1 MVSYEEI
8 NSCAEQIAHSFHPEK
23 IILFG
28 SYAYG
33 NPTED
38 SDIDLL
44 VILPHEGSGTEQAAG
59 IRLQLSTKFP
69 MDLIVRSAEQVE
81 ERIGMNDFFIREVM
95 EKGRVLYEADHR

>member
-1 MVSYEEI
+1 MVSYNEI
-8 NSCAEQIAHSFHPEK
+8 SSCAQQIAQRFHPEK

-28 SYAYG
+28 SYAYS

-44 VILPHEGSGTEQAAG
+44 VILPHEGKATEQAAG
-59 IRLQLSTKFP
+59 IRLQLHTKFP
-69 MDLIVRSAEQVE
+69 IDLIVSSPEKIK
-81 ERIGMNDFFIREVM
+81 ERMEMNDFFIREVM